1 MLLLCVPGEVG
12 WFIAKFD
19 SKIPYTYGIYTTM
32 SVVIGAFIGSVAFPL
47 IMVLVDKR
55 RDKGRVRTRGS
66 RSVSVNS
73 VSDLEKLRSVL
84 QDPPLLEILKGYCM
98 RAWCIENLLFFEA
111 GTEYLV
117 THKSQSPE
125 ENKTKAWRIYD
136 MFVKVS
142 SMLEVNLDMPTREA
156 ILEQLEAD
164 KYPADL
170 FEEALKTVFIMLR
183 FGVYREFS
191 KTPQFLLKYPEGP
204 NHRNSKIEQ
213 LEVSSVGESL
223 EV

>member
-1 MLLLCVPGEVG
+1 MLLLCVPGEVV
-12 WFIAKFD
+12 WITTKFV

-32 SVVIGAFIGSVAFPL
+32 SVIIGAFIGSVAFPL

-55 RDKGRVRTRGS
+55 RNKGRVRTRES
-66 RSVSVNS
+66 RSASVTS
-73 VSDLEKLRSVL
+73 VSDLEKIRGVL
-84 QDPPLLEILKGYCM
+84 QDPPLLEILKEHCL

-111 GTEYLV
+111 GTEYLL

-164 KYPADL
+164 RFPANL
-170 FEEALKTVFIMLR
+170 FDEALKTVFIMLR

-191 KTPQFLLKYPEGP
+191 KTPEFLKKHPEIP
-204 NHRNSKIEQ
+204 NHRNSMIEQ
-213 LEVSSVGESL
+213 LEVSSVSESL